1 MGIFTSITSFI
12 SGIFTPAANLIDNL
26 HTSTEE
32 KQQLRNELAK
42 IQSDTLAK
50 MSDLEMKRLD
60 AVSKVQ
66 VAESQSKFWITAAWR
81 PICSMGLVAI
91 VIVASFGLIPKP
103 DSDFYNLVNT
113 FLGVYAGGRS
123 LEKIGSVLKLGK

>member
-1 MGIFTSITSFI
+1 MSIFGTIGGFI
-12 SGIFTPAANLIDNL
+12 SGIFSPAADLIDNL
-26 HTSTEE
+26 HTSEEE
-32 KQQLRNELAK
+32 KGKIRAELAR
-42 IQSDTLAK
+42 IQADVLNKTAE
-50 MSDLEMKRLD
+50 LEMKRLD

-81 PICSMGLVAI
+81 PIASLALVSI
-91 VIVASFGLIPKP
+91 VILSSFGLIPKP
-103 DSDFYNLVNT
+103 DADFYALTNT